1 MLKPKQMP
9 RITWPRL
16 NFNNIFRHRRTKI
29 NRLKNHL
36 GNLLKKKF
44 IRSRSSSKKHQ
55 GVAVAGEVVDEAVV
69 VAGVED
75 VVKIINNN
83 RLKKKLITTEILRSH
98 VAATVEITI
107 TTINATIIAREIK
120 VLNHIIKRI
129 WISKM
134 QLFPIMNT
142 MIMKMEAQNKQIMML
157 RSPKLKQ
164 LRTALPRT
172 ISLKS
177 LSRSQ

>member
-1 MLKPKQMP
+1 M
-9 RITWPRL
+9 
-16 NFNNIFRHRRTKI
+16 
-29 NRLKNHL
+29 
-36 GNLLKKKF
+36 
-44 IRSRSSSKKHQ
+44 
-55 GVAVAGEVVDEAVV
+55 

-83 RLKKKLITTEILRSH
+83 RLKKKLITTEILRSL

-107 TTINATIIAREIK
+107 TTINETIIAREIK
-120 VLNHIIKRI
+120 VLNHIIKRM

-134 QLFPIMNT
+134 QLLPIMNT

-164 LRTALPRT
+164 LRTALPRI
-172 ISLKS
+172 ISFKS
-177 LSRSQ
+177 LNLSQ